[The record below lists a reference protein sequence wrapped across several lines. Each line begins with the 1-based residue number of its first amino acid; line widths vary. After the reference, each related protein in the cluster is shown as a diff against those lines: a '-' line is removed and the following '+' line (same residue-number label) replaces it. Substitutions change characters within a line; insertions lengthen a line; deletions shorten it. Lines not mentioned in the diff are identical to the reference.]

1 MRYKMKKIVSIMAA
15 VLAAV
20 ILFTGCQ
27 TTPEQQV
34 VIGKDMEQMLE
45 KAQDDTSQSDESL
58 GGSALS
64 DRLNVPEVYQVADEY
79 YDGRLSLHAN
89 AQIQLPEESQIPSV
103 RVSAGEFDQDR
114 VNALYDVLVEDAQ
127 MYTRSDERTKAQLEK
142 AIISKKEYIERI
154 KAGDSFGD
162 ESPDLELEEKSLK
175 ELEKA
180 YQTAPETFVSVA
192 ADATLQS
199 SNNGGTVVN
208 LSGEDA
214 KGNVI
219 YFSADN
225 PEDDTQA
232 SFEFYRGASSSEKE
246 WIALGPYELVEDTLS
261 DGTSKL
267 LGMSLDEAKAAAI
280 QFFANIG
287 EDAVGIGDMQICYQV
302 PVDFFSTP
310 TASEEF
316 YRLSEDTQVE
326 RLEESA
332 AIAYVEFT
340 CYRLVNGVPV
350 SSQQIDFQTGV
361 SEGEEVPE
369 YMKEWAYEEI
379 ILGVSARGIETVT
392 WNSPLDILET
402 ITDQTNLMP
411 FEQIDEI
418 FRQMFKV
425 KYSELF
431 GSSIQS
437 GGILSSS
444 YEITDVRL
452 TLRRIREQNSTETGY
467 LIPVWD
473 FYGKNSIEYNGE
485 PEQTFEEKEPLLTI
499 NAIDGSVIDLSKG
512 Y

>member
-1 MRYKMKKIVSIMAA
+1 MGKAISIIVA
-15 VLAAV
+15 VLATAM
-20 ILFTGCQ
+20 LFSGCQ
-27 TTPEQQV
+27 TTPDEPV
-34 VIGKDMEQMLE
+34 VVGKDMEQMLE
-45 KAQDDTSQSDESL
+45 KAQDETPQRDESL

-89 AQIQLPEESQIPSV
+89 AQIQLPEANQIPSV

-114 VNALYDVLVEDAQ
+114 VNALYDVLVEGTQ
-127 MYTRSDERTKAQLEK
+127 MYTRSDELTKAQLEK
-142 AIISKKEYIERI
+142 QILSRKEYIERI
-154 KAGDSFGD
+154 KSGDSFGD
-162 ESPDLELEEKSLK
+162 ESPDLELEENKLK
-175 ELEKA
+175 ELEAA
-180 YQTAPETFVSVA
+180 YQTAPETIVSVA
-192 ADATLQS
+192 ADATLQAS
-199 SNNGGTVVN
+199 KNGGTAVN
-208 LSGEDA
+208 LTGEDA

-219 YFSADN
+219 TFSVDN
-225 PEDDTQA
+225 PEDDTQS
-232 SFEFYRGASSSEKE
+232 SFNFYRVASSSEKE
-246 WIALGPYELVEDTLS
+246 WIVFGPYDITEDTLS

-267 LGMSLDEAKAAAI
+267 LGISLDEAKAAAI

-287 EDAVGIGDMQICYQV
+287 EDTVGIGDMRICYQV
-302 PVDFFSTP
+302 PVDFFFTP

-316 YRLSEDTQVE
+316 YRLSEEAQIAKI
-326 RLEESA
+326 EESA
-332 AIAYVEFT
+332 ALAYVEFT
-340 CYRLVNGVPV
+340 CYRLVNDVPV
-350 SSQQIDFQTGV
+350 SSQHIDFQTGV
-361 SEGEEVPE
+361 SEGDEVPQ

-402 ITDQTNLMP
+402 ITDHTNLMS

-425 KYSELF
+425 KYSELL

-437 GGILSSS
+437 GGILNSS
-444 YEITDVRL
+444 YEVTDVRL

-473 FYGKNSIEYNGE
+473 FYGKYSVEYNGE

-499 NAIDGSVIDLSKG
+499 NAIDGSVIDLANG